1 MHHDTPP
8 PAELARQKLILGF
21 VIAAL
26 VGMAILVLTIVPN
39 LALPLRIFVAAT
51 DLILAAVLALV
62 LRQKFSGK

>member
-1 MHHDTPP
+1 MHPDTPP

-26 VGMAILVLTIVPN
+26 VGMAILVLTIVPH

-51 DLILAAVLALV
+51 DLILAAVLLLV